1 MHKAKPTHSVLVI
14 GSGPIIIGQAA
25 EFDYAGSQACR
36 TLKEAGKKVILVNNN
51 PATFMTDPGLA
62 DRVYMEPLTVAYLT
76 EIIRRERPDAL
87 LPSLGGQVGLNLAR
101 ELANLGVL
109 EDYQVELLGTPLSA
123 IEKSEDRKLFKQ
135 AMAEIGQPVPKSAI
149 AHSVAEAVQAAD
161 GIGYPVIVRPAY
173 TLGGTGGG
181 MADDEKAL
189 RAIAAQG
196 LKYSPVSQ
204 VLIEQSIAGWKEIEY
219 EVIRDGRGNA
229 ITICNME
236 NFDPVGIH
244 TGDSIVV
251 APCQTLSNAETQML
265 RSAALAI
272 VDSLGIAGGC
282 NVQFAL
288 HPGSKAYQV
297 IEVNPRVSRS
307 SALAS
312 KATGYPIAKVATLVS
327 LGLGLDE
334 ITNAVTGTSACFE
347 PALDYVVVK
356 IPRWPFDKF
365 SAANRSLGSQMKAT
379 GEVMAIGRSFES
391 ALMKAVRGME
401 TRLGDLRLARLS
413 VVPVDSLLGM
423 IRRADDERIF
433 ALAELLR
440 RGVAPEYIHNETLID
455 MFFLTKLANLI
466 GWEQKLAAD
475 VELSSRDLRTAKQL
489 GFSDA
494 SIAALRRTHE
504 TEIFRQRKN
513 AGINP
518 VYKMVD
524 TCAGEFDALT
534 PYFYSSYDRE
544 DEASPLEQE
553 SIVVIGSGPIRIGQ
567 GVEFDY
573 CSVHASLAARAAGL
587 CSIII
592 NNNPETVSTDFD
604 TSSRLYFEPL
614 GAEDV
619 LEILSKEQPKG
630 VLVQFGGQTA
640 INLAATIANAGFTI
654 LGTPATVIHACE
666 DRRQFDALLEE
677 LDIPRPAGLTA
688 TSAEE
693 AAVCAKALGFPVLVR
708 PSFVLGGRSM
718 AVVDSMAELD
728 YFVGEAIMASPDHPI
743 LIDKYLQGKEFE
755 LDAVCDG
762 ESIFVP
768 GIMEHVERAGIH
780 SGDSF
785 AIYPAPNLPHSH
797 RDTMLEYCRRIAKR
811 LGLVGMINAQFV
823 IYEDKVYII
832 EVNPRASRTVP
843 FISKVTGTNVISLA
857 VKVMLGAS
865 LRDLGVTEEI
875 GALPGTYAVKGPVF
889 SFNKLMGAEIALGP
903 EMKSTGETIG
913 LATTLPGAMHKAFQ
927 GCGITLAQGGTVL
940 LSVADRDK
948 AELLPL
954 ARALESS
961 GFALLASQGTRRYL
975 MDQGLTVGD
984 AAGEELLAAVE
995 EGQVSLVV
1003 NTVTMGRHPEREGFK
1018 VRRAAIEHGVPCL
1031 TSLDTLAALISS
1043 LPASTD
1049 KLEVVALGDTF
1060 CSDGTDKCG

>member
-1 MHKAKPTHSVLVI
+1 MPRGSAVQSVIVI

-36 TLKEAGKKVILVNNN
+36 TLKEAGKRVILVNNN

-62 DRVYMEPLTVAYLT
+62 DRVYMEPLTVEYLA
-76 EIIRRERPDAL
+76 EIIQRERPDAL

-101 ELANLGVL
+101 ELANQGVL
-109 EDYQVELLGTPLSA
+109 AQYGVELLGTPLSA
-123 IEKSEDRKLFKQ
+123 IEKSEDRELFKQ
-135 AMAEIGQPVPKSAI
+135 AMAEIGQPVPPSAI
-149 AHSVAEAVQAAD
+149 AHTVREAALAAAD
-161 GIGYPVIVRPAY
+161 IGYPVIVRPAY

-181 MADDEKAL
+181 MAHDEASL
-189 RAIAAQG
+189 RSISAQG

-204 VLIEQSIAGWKEIEY
+204 VLIEKSIAGWKEIEY
-219 EVIRDGRGNA
+219 EVIRDSRGNA

-288 HPGSKAYQV
+288 HPSSKAYQV

-365 SAANRSLGSQMKAT
+365 AAANRLLGSQMKAT

-391 ALMKAVRGME
+391 AFMKAVRGME
-401 TRLGDLRLARLS
+401 TRLGDLRLPRLS
-413 VVPVDSLLGM
+413 ALPEEALLTM

-440 RGVAPEYIHNETLID
+440 KGVSPDFIHGETLID

-466 GWEQKLAAD
+466 NWEAKLAGD
-475 VELSSRDLRTAKQL
+475 DEISDRDLRTAKQL
-489 GFSDA
+489 GFPDA
-494 SIAALRRTHE
+494 SIAALRHRRE
-504 TEIFRQRKN
+504 TDIAKQRQA
-513 AGINP
+513 AGIAP

-534 PYFYSSYDRE
+534 PYFYSTYDRE
-544 DEASPLEQE
+544 DEAGPLDSE
-553 SIVVIGSGPIRIGQ
+553 SVVVIGSGPIRIGQ

-573 CSVHASLAARAAGL
+573 CSVHASLAVRDAGL
-587 CSIII
+587 SSIII

-604 TSSRLYFEPL
+604 TSNRLYFEPL

-619 LEILSKEQPKG
+619 LEILRKEQPRG

-640 INLAATIANAGFTI
+640 VNLAATIAQAGFNI
-654 LGTPATVIHACE
+654 LGTPAGVIHACE

-677 LDIPRPAGLTA
+677 LKIPRPAGMTA
-688 TSAEE
+688 TSAQE
-693 AAVCAKALGFPVLVR
+693 AADCARKLGFPVLVR

-718 AVVDSMAELD
+718 AVVEDASELD
-728 YFVGEAIMASPDHPI
+728 YFVSEAIQASPDHPI
-743 LIDKYLQGKEFE
+743 LIDKYLRGKEFE

-762 ESIFVP
+762 DNIFVP

-785 AIYPAPNLPHSH
+785 AVYPAPNLLRAHQA
-797 RDTMLEYCRRIAKR
+797 TMLEYCRKIVGR

-823 IYEDKVYII
+823 IHEDTVYII
-832 EVNPRASRTVP
+832 EINPRASRTVP
-843 FISKVTGTNVISLA
+843 FISKVTGTNVVSLA

-865 LRDLGVTEEI
+865 LKELGVGEEL
-875 GALPGTYAVKGPVF
+875 GPVPGTVAVKSPVF
-889 SFNKLMGAEIALGP
+889 SFNKLGGAEIALGP
-903 EMKSTGETIG
+903 EMKSTGEAIG
-913 LATTLPGAMHKAFQ
+913 LAASLPAALHKAFL
-927 GCGITLAQGGTVL
+927 GCGIRLPQNGTIL

-948 AELLPL
+948 PELLPL
-954 ARALESS
+954 ARELEQA
-961 GFALLASQGTRRYL
+961 GFKLLASRGTRQYL
-975 MDQGLTVGD
+975 VERGLHIADVT
-984 AAGEELLAAVE
+984 GEELLGALEQGA
-995 EGQVSLVV
+995 VSLVV
-1003 NTVTMGRHPEREGFK
+1003 NTVTLGRHPEREGFK
-1018 VRRAAIEHGVPCL
+1018 VRRASIEQGVPCL
-1031 TSLDTLAALISS
+1031 TSLDTLSALITS
-1043 LPASTD
+1043 LPAASGRP
-1049 KLEVVALGDTF
+1049 EIIALGETARHI
-1060 CSDGTDKCG
+1060 TA

>member
-1 MHKAKPTHSVLVI
+1 MLKPKPVNSVLVI

-36 TLKEAGKKVILVNNN
+36 TLKEVGKRVILVNNN

-62 DRVYMEPLTVAYLT
+62 DRVYMEPLTPEYLT
-76 EIIRRERPDAL
+76 EIIRLERPDAL
-87 LPSLGGQVGLNLAR
+87 LPSLGGQVGLNLAL
-101 ELANLGVL
+101 ELANQGVL
-109 EDYQVELLGTPLSA
+109 AKYEVELLGTPLAA
-123 IEKSEDRKLFKQ
+123 IEKSEDRELFKQ
-135 AMAEIGQPVPKSAI
+135 AMADVGQPVPRSAI
-149 AHSVAEAVQAAD
+149 AHNVLEAVNAANE
-161 GIGYPVIVRPAY
+161 IGYPVIVRPAY

-181 MADDEKAL
+181 MAYDEAQL
-189 RAIAAQG
+189 RTIAAQG

-219 EVIRDGRGNA
+219 EVIRDSKGNA

-265 RSAALAI
+265 RSAALTI

-288 HPGSKAYQV
+288 HPESKAYQV

-365 SAANRSLGSQMKAT
+365 SAANRALGSQMKAT

-401 TRLGDLRLARLS
+401 TRLGDLRLPRLS
-413 VVPVDSLLGM
+413 RVSLESLFDM

-440 RGVAPEYIHNETLID
+440 RGVEAEHIHRETLID
-455 MFFLTKLANLI
+455 MFFLDKLANLI
-466 GWEQKLAAD
+466 GWEQKLGTD
-475 VELSSRDLRTAKQL
+475 GELSLRDLPTAKQL
-489 GFSDA
+489 GFSDS
-494 SIAALRRTHE
+494 SIAALRGSAE
-504 TEIFRQRKN
+504 AEIAAQRRG
-513 AGINP
+513 AGMSP

-544 DEASPLEQE
+544 DEAGPLEQE
-553 SIVVIGSGPIRIGQ
+553 SVVVIGSGPIRIGQ

-573 CSVHASLAARAAGL
+573 CSVHASLAVREAGL

-604 TSSRLYFEPL
+604 TSNRLYFEPL
-614 GAEDV
+614 GSEDV
-619 LEILSKEQPKG
+619 LEILTKEQPKG

-640 INLAATIANAGFTI
+640 VNLAATIAGAGFRL
-654 LGTPATVIHACE
+654 LGTPAEIIHACE

-677 LDIPRPAGLTA
+677 LSIPRPAGLTA

-693 AAVCAKALGFPVLVR
+693 AAVCARELGFPVLVR

-718 AVVDSMAELD
+718 AVVESMSELN
-728 YFVGEAIMASPDHPI
+728 YFVGEAILASPDHPI
-743 LIDKYLQGKEFE
+743 LIDKYLRGREFE

-762 ESIFVP
+762 TDIFVP

-785 AIYPAPNLPHSH
+785 AIYPAPGLQPAH
-797 RDTMLEYCRRIAKR
+797 RDTMIEYCRKIASR

-823 IYEDKVYII
+823 IHEDRVYII

-857 VKVMLGAS
+857 VKVMLGAT
-865 LRDLGVTEEI
+865 LRDLGIREEI
-875 GALPGTYAVKGPVF
+875 GPVKGTFAVKGPVF
-889 SFNKLMGAEIALGP
+889 SFNKLTGTEIALGP
-903 EMKSTGETIG
+903 EMKSTGEAIG
-913 LATTLPGAMHKAFQ
+913 LAATLPAALHKAFL
-927 GCGITLAQGGTVL
+927 GCGIRLMEGGTVL

-948 AELLPL
+948 EELVPLASELARSGFSLLASRGTRQYLLDRGLKVGDTADAELL
-954 ARALESS
+954 
-961 GFALLASQGTRRYL
+961 G
-975 MDQGLTVGD
+975 
-984 AAGEELLAAVE
+984 AVE
-995 EGQVSLVV
+995 QGQVALVV
-1003 NTVTMGRHPEREGFK
+1003 NTVTLGRHPEREGFK
-1018 VRRAAIEHGVPCL
+1018 IRRAAIEHGVPCL

-1043 LPASTD
+1043 LPAS
-1049 KLEVVALGDTF
+1049 KGELEVLALGE
-1060 CSDGTDKCG
+1060 GR